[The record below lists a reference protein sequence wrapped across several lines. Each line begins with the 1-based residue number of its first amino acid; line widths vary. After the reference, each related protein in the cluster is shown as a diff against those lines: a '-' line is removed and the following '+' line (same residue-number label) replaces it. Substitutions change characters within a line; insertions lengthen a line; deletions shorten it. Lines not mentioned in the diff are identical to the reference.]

1 MDYGSNGHI
10 GTWLVSM
17 IPHSDDAAGYLER
30 VRMVQDVFPNL
41 PWAVELPETM
51 NHLGTEGANR
61 IELALLG
68 VSQAIERMENSWFSS
83 GEIDAGGF

>member
-1 MDYGSNGHI
+1 MSKTWPVNTVPRPDGAADYLN
-10 GTWLVSM
+10 
-17 IPHSDDAAGYLER
+17 R

-41 PWAVELPETM
+41 PWAVELPKTM
-51 NHLGTEGANR
+51 NRLGTEGANR

-83 GEIDAGGF
+83 GEIDAGDV